1 MISLQPSHLTQS
13 PSGIRSCFRSTA
25 CLGFLI
31 FLNQAIAISGEL
43 PEDGVTSRILANAR
57 PPGQNLREIRQ
68 VLSPSGL
75 PARGIYG
82 LMAPGREA
90 LRTLA
95 APGLTLENRYYAPGA
110 ERAGKVRTLFGRIAR
125 RYDL

>member
-31 FLNQAIAISGEL
+31 FLNQAIAMVG
-43 PEDGVTSRILANAR
+43 ILANAR
-57 PPGQNLREIRQ
+57 PRGQNRREVGQ
-68 VLSPSGL
+68 VLSQRGL
-75 PARGIYG
+75 PERGICG

-90 LRTLA
+90 RRNLA
-95 APGLTLENRYYAPGA
+95 APDMSLENRYYAPGA
-110 ERAGKVRTLFGRIAR
+110 ERAGRVRTLFAR
-125 RYDL
+125 

>member
-31 FLNQAIAISGEL
+31 FLNQAIAMTGEP
-43 PEDGVTSRILANAR
+43 PERGVTPRILANAR
-57 PPGQNLREIRQ
+57 PPGQKRREVGQ
-68 VLSPSGL
+68 VLSQGGL
-75 PARGIYG
+75 PERGICG

-90 LRTLA
+90 RRNLA
-95 APGLTLENRYYAPGA
+95 APDMSLENRYYAPGA
-110 ERAGKVRTLFGRIAR
+110 ERAGRVRTLF
-125 RYDL
+125 D

>member
-1 MISLQPSHLTQS
+1 
-13 PSGIRSCFRSTA
+13 
-25 CLGFLI
+25 
-31 FLNQAIAISGEL
+31 
-43 PEDGVTSRILANAR
+43 DGVTPRILANAR

-68 VLSPSGL
+68 VLSPGGL

-82 LMAPGREA
+82 VMAPGREA

-125 RYDL
+125 RYDLINDLMSAGMHRRWKRLVVRLAALRPGERGLDLCCGTGDVAR